1 MNGARSTVAPL
12 LRSVPIQRWFRGE
25 GCGFVPRTLPRFS
38 SRSPRIP
45 RISLRATS
53 TTPWIVRTTMSFG
66 WVRGSRPRYPP
77 LSLPLSH
84 GWGGGADPSS
94 LHPPAVRPALPPSR
108 IGAWSSCSRRDPF
121 PWNWGVVCP
130 FEWLN
135 RGELHPL
142 GTKVHGNLGIGSPR
156 YHLHPPQHTWCN
168 ARTSKDN
175 VPREARGW
183 PSLGHADQAIR
194 REVEVAWAKERHEEE
209 PRDRAGKRIG
219 TVASVSGK
227 KKKKDSRGGSTKDT
241 RSKDR
246 KLSQRRIERRR
257 RSTNDARSRTSGKEK
272 AASSASGRNPALELR
287 TVKTK
292 VGQPE

>member
-1 MNGARSTVAPL
+1 MWFRTTDTPSVLLEVTPDSSHLPSGDIHHALDRPYHDVVRMGSGIPSTVP
-12 LRSVPIQRWFRGE
+12 P
-25 GCGFVPRTLPRFS
+25 
-38 SRSPRIP
+38 
-45 RISLRATS
+45 SLS
-53 TTPWIVRTTMSFG
+53 
-66 WVRGSRPRYPP
+66 
-77 LSLPLSH
+77 PLSH

-227 KKKKDSRGGSTKDT
+227 RRRKKKEIAVVDRRKTHVRRTGSSRNAESNVDV
-241 RSKDR
+241 DR
-246 KLSQRRIERRR
+246 RTTHVREQVGRKKLH
-257 RSTNDARSRTSGKEK
+257 
-272 AASSASGRNPALELR
+272 LR
-287 TVKTK
+287 LRDETLRWSCE
-292 VGQPE
+292 P